1 MRDLQVQSK
10 GLKQIAR
17 IEGVTRA
24 LATAQGCRCAIL
36 NLEARLSLDSE
47 DEPDV
52 LSVFTPHSSTLRV
65 YSVRGETDSM
75 SQVSTGKPAVIF
87 FEKG

>member
-10 GLKQIAR
+10 GLKQISR

-36 NLEARLSLDSE
+36 NLEARLSLETS
-47 DEPDV
+47 PMSS
-52 LSVFTPHSSTLRV
+52 LFTLHSSTLRI
-65 YSVRGETDSM
+65 YSVRRETDSV